1 MYMRISIP
9 FAILMLLTASASAQT
24 SAPPADAAAPP
35 PPEAS
40 VKIICV
46 RTPPETGSHLGSSKV
61 CHTEAEWA
69 LIHSE
74 TDRMLQ
80 HYQDENGMALN
91 HRP

>member
-1 MYMRISIP
+1 MRIAMSA
-9 FAILMLLTASASAQT
+9 AIFGMLAAGAPAQT
-24 SAPPADAAAPP
+24 AVPDAPAAAP

-46 RTPPETGSHLGSSKV
+46 RTPPDTGSHLGAGKV

-69 LIHSE
+69 TIHSE

-80 HYQDENGMALN
+80 HYHDENGLALN
-91 HRP
+91 HRE